1 MIPIIIFTLL
11 IIITLGFNI
20 VISTKWYEEKIGYY
34 VGADYTPRWLMP
46 ILLFIILILTIIDFY
61 Y

>member
-11 IIITLGFNI
+11 TIITLGYNI
-20 VISTKWYEEKIGYY
+20 AISTKWCEEKFGY

-46 ILLFIILILTIIDFY
+46 IILFIILIIIIIDFY
-61 Y
+61 A

>member
-11 IIITLGFNI
+11 TIITLGYNI
-20 VISTKWYEEKIGYY
+20 IISTKWCEENFGY

-46 ILLFIILILTIIDFY
+46 ILLFIILILIIIDFY